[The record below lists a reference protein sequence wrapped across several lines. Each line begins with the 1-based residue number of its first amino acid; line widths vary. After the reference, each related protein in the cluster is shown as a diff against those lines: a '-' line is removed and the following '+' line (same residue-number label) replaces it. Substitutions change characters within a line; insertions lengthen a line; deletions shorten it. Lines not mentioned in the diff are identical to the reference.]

1 MSASSRFGYSMFGG
15 AVLSGLV
22 VYYEATKRPAALTAY
37 SAAHHMDEGGF
48 RLYGFALLAVAIG
61 LILFV
66 LASLVLLKASNK
78 RGSSSRQPAQ
88 GRQRSY
94 GGSR

>member
-1 MSASSRFGYSMFGG
+1 MFTG
-15 AVLSGLV
+15 AVISGLV
-22 VYYEATKRPAALTAY
+22 VFHEATKRPAALTAY
-37 SAAHHMDEGGF
+37 AAAHHMKVEWF

-61 LILFV
+61 LVLFV
-66 LASLVLLKASNK
+66 LASLVLLKASK

>member
-1 MSASSRFGYSMFGG
+1 MSASSRFGYSMFSG

-22 VYYEATKRPAALTAY
+22 VYYEATKRPAAITAY
-37 SAAHHMDEGGF
+37 AVAHHMNEGGF

-61 LILFV
+61 LVLFV
-66 LASLVLLKASNK
+66 LASLVLLKASK